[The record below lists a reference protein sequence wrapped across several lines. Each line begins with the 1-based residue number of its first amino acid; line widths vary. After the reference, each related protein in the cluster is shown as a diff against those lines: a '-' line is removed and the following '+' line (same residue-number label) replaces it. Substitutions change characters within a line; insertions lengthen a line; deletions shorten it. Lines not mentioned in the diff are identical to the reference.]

1 MVNDP
6 GQASTREGEDE
17 MVNTADSESWVAVV
31 AGDAPLTWRLWLSR
45 LSQSS
50 HLTPRGLEAA
60 QALMEELA
68 NFLGDD
74 WLERSRKGPEG
85 CPLISMEWW
94 PVNDTVHVARNLL
107 NLGVQVAI
115 ARTCPGIRAVRQSTR
130 DDPQHLFP
138 ALQQIEIANLAY
150 RDGFDVRY
158 EPALDSGKFADV
170 EIRKGGRTQILESTE
185 IGLDDETIRISA
197 FTDAVTGRIMAIERE
212 LGVQITGEI
221 GAVLRGR
228 ALDYL
233 FERLE
238 QLSKRVK
245 DDGRDVVLPTPVSG
259 QLRIA
264 RGPRVA
270 GATLSGPRV
279 SSDEWSRLAST
290 IERKAK
296 QTRGSRPAWI
306 YIVEGGSL
314 WYLTPWARST
324 LAEKLASVV
333 MMVEPLIDR
342 TDHLAGV
349 ILSNSWAWDAPRRA
363 NEQEW
368 SPDGRAV
375 ALHQRRALGRS
386 RETIVIASPATA
398 REGMLRGITG
408 WFVREASWLDW
419 GLSTLGLP
427 PAKALLTPR

>member
-1 MVNDP
+1 
-6 GQASTREGEDE
+6 
-17 MVNTADSESWVAVV
+17 MVNTADSESWVAVG

-60 QALMEELA
+60 QALVEEIA
-68 NFLGDD
+68 KFLGDD
-74 WLERSRKGPEG
+74 WLERSRKSSEG
-85 CPLISMEWW
+85 CPLMSMEWW

-107 NLGVQVAI
+107 NLGVQIAV
-115 ARTCPGIRAVRQSTR
+115 ARTCPGIREVRQSVR

-150 RDGFDVRY
+150 RGGFDVRY

-185 IGLDDETIRISA
+185 IGLDDETIRIST
-197 FTDAVTGRIMAIERE
+197 FTDDVTGRIMAIERHY
-212 LGVQITGEI
+212 GVQIRGEV
-221 GAVLRGR
+221 GAVLDAR
-228 ALDYL
+228 ALEYL
-233 FERLE
+233 FGRLK
-238 QLSKRVK
+238 QVSKRVQE
-245 DDGRDVVLPTPVSG
+245 DGHEVVLPTPVSG

-264 RGPRVA
+264 RGPKEPA
-270 GATLSGPRV
+270 ATLSGPRI
-279 SSDEWSRLAST
+279 SSDEWSRLASR

-333 MMVEPLIDR
+333 IMVEPLIDR
-342 TDHLAGV
+342 TEHLAGV
-349 ILSNSWAWDAPRRA
+349 ILSNSWAWDAPQRA

-386 RETIVIASPATA
+386 RDTIIIASPAA
-398 REGMLRGITG
+398 AKEGMLRGITS

-419 GLSTLGLP
+419 GLSRLDLP
-427 PAKALLTPR
+427 ATGQLLTTPPKMT